1 MSRAEWILGGVLVVL
16 LAVVVIAAAL
26 LWLPDRNPTP
36 GPATQIVVT
45 VPVAPTLA
53 VEGSTA
59 VFAFAAAANTART
72 WQTDAQL
79 VDASATWPQGVTRDD
94 ILTGSTVWSFTFY
107 APGQNQVA
115 NIQVVDN
122 VPTLL
127 GQRSAPTALTPL
139 DSTGWQVDSPQAI
152 AILLEQAGGDE
163 FLRTQGVSILN
174 MNLNLVTE
182 SGRIEWLV
190 SLFSSQTGQSLI
202 IRVDATSGEIIPS
215 TPS

>member
-26 LWLPDRNPTP
+26 LWLPDNPTLTP
-36 GPATQIVVT
+36 TAQAVVT
-45 VPVAPTLA
+45 VPIAPTLA

-59 VFAFAAAANTART
+59 VFAFATAANTART
-72 WQTDAQL
+72 WQADAQL

-94 ILTGSTVWSFTFY
+94 ILTGSTMWNFTFY
-107 APGQNQVA
+107 SPGQNEVA
-115 NIQVVDN
+115 NVQVVDN

-127 GQRSAPTALTPL
+127 GQRAATTALTPL

-152 AILLEQAGGDE
+152 AILLEEAGGDE
-163 FLRTQGVSILN
+163 FLRTQGVSILHL
-174 MNLNLVTE
+174 NLNLVTE

-190 SLFSSQTGQSLI
+190 SLFSSQTEESLI
-202 IRVDATSGEIIPS
+202 IRVDAASGEIIPS

>member
-1 MSRAEWILGGVLVVL
+1 MSRAEWILGGVLVLL
-16 LAVVVIAAAL
+16 LAVVVIAAAM
-26 LWLPDRNPTP
+26 LWLPDPVTPSPTP
-36 GPATQIVVT
+36 QVVVT

-53 VEGSTA
+53 VAGSTA
-59 VFAFAAAANTART
+59 VFAFATAAHTARS
-72 WQTDAQL
+72 WQADAQL
-79 VDASATWPQGVTRDD
+79 IDASATWPQGVTRDD
-94 ILTGSTVWSFTFY
+94 ILTGSTVWNFTFY
-107 APGQNQVA
+107 APGQNEVA
-115 NIQVVDN
+115 NVQVVDN

-127 GQRSAPTALTPL
+127 GQRPATTALTPL

-152 AILLEQAGGDE
+152 TILLEQAGGDE

-174 MNLNLVTE
+174 MNLNLITE

-202 IRVDATSGEIIPS
+202 IRVDANSGEIIPG

>member
-16 LAVVVIAAAL
+16 LAAVLIAAAL
-26 LWLPDRNPTP
+26 LWLPDQDPTNL
-36 GPATQIVVT
+36 ATPIVAT

-53 VEGSTA
+53 VAGSTA
-59 VFAFAAAANTART
+59 VFAFAAAENKARS
-72 WQTDAQL
+72 WQADAQL

-94 ILTGSTVWSFTFY
+94 ILTGSTVWNFTFY
-107 APGQNQVA
+107 SPGQNGVA
-115 NIQVVDN
+115 NVQVVDN

-127 GQRSAPTALTPL
+127 GQRTAPTVLTPL
-139 DSTGWQVDSPQAI
+139 NSTGWQIDSPEAI
-152 AILLEQAGGDE
+152 AILLEQAGGNE

-174 MNLNLVTE
+174 MNLSLATE